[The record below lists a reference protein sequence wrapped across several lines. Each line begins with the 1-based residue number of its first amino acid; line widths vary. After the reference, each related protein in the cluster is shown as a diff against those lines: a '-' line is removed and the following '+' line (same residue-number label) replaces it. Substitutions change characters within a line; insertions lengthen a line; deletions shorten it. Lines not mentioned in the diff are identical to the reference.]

1 MKLSEHDQTLDM
13 LGNILTA
20 IEKNHEATIQL
31 AEALAGIRAVKTAKI
46 EAIKAID
53 KAKEPEAP
61 AEATP
66 PQETA
71 APSSPAA
78 PVASAPTTLDYK
90 RDVSPTMAK
99 FLAAKGAPAV
109 VEFLSKYGV
118 KKGADLPADKLPEV
132 LAAAKSV
139 LGE

>member
-1 MKLSEHDQTLDM
+1 MMDM
-13 LGNILTA
+13 LANILA
-20 IEKNHEATIQL
+20 AVEKQHDATIQL
-31 AEALAGIRAVKTAKI
+31 AEALAGVRAAKSAKV
-46 EAIKAID
+46 EAGKAIE

-61 AEATP
+61 AEVTP
-66 PQETA
+66 PLATA
-71 APSSPAA
+71 EPSPAA
-78 PVASAPTTLDYK
+78 PVASAPTALDYK

-109 VEFLSKYGV
+109 VEFLGKYGV